1 MAQFLL
7 RRLLLGLLVLLVASS
22 ATFLFFASKYLPLK
36 TEPLAHAYWTWLRGI
51 PTGRSLA
58 RGVGGERMWPVVGPA
73 IAHTLALLALTFVLV
88 VAFALLFGCLAAAVR
103 GSALDVSLRGIS
115 YVAWS
120 MPAFL
125 LALVLQQTLGNF
137 PGGYGLGWFP
147 YAGWPGRCTGT
158 PSFGVGGFQCN
169 SHFHVADVPAILHAL
184 TLPSIALALGYVG
197 LHSRYLRSS
206 LVEVLDAPFIA
217 VARAKGLPE
226 RKVVLRHALRNSLV
240 VVAPVAFSDFGAIFG
255 ASLAVDWVFQ
265 LNGIGTV
272 FVNVLNVNSTSAS
285 IDAYLAELLLLVG
298 GGFVLLASVL
308 SEVMISLL
316 DPRVR
321 LE

>member
-1 MAQFLL
+1 MAGFLL
-7 RRLLLGLLVLLVASS
+7 RRLLLGLVVLFVASS
-22 ATFLFFASKYLPLK
+22 ATFCFFASKYFPLK

-51 PTGRSLA
+51 PTGHSLS
-58 RGVGGERMWPVVGPA
+58 RGVGHEALWPVVGPA
-73 IAHTLALLALTFVLV
+73 IAHTLALLACTFVLV
-88 VAFALLFGCLAAAVR
+88 VVFALLFGCLAAAVR

-115 YVAWS
+115 YAAWS

-147 YAGWPGRCTGT
+147 FAGWPGTCTPT
-158 PSFGVGGFQCN
+158 FGVAGFQCN
-169 SHFHVADVPAILHAL
+169 SHFHVSDIPAILHAL

-206 LVEVLDAPFIA
+206 LVDVLDAPFIT

-226 RKVVLRHALRNSLV
+226 RNVVLRHALRNSLV
-240 VVAPVAFSDFGAIFG
+240 TVAPVAFSDFGAIFG
-255 ASLAVDWVFQ
+255 ASLAVDYVFQ
-265 LNGIGTV
+265 LNGIGSV
-272 FVNVLNVNSTSAS
+272 FINVLAVNSTSAS
-285 IDAYLAELLLLVG
+285 IEAYLAELLLLVG
-298 GGFVLLASVL
+298 GVFVLLASIL
-308 SEVMISLL
+308 SEVLLRLL

-321 LE
+321 LQ

>member
-1 MAQFLL
+1 MVRFLV
-7 RRLLLGLLVLLVASS
+7 RRLLLGLLVLFAASS
-22 ATFLFFASKYLPLK
+22 LTFCFFASKYVPLK
-36 TEPLAHAYWTWLRGI
+36 TEPLSHAYWAWLRG
-51 PTGRSLA
+51 TVAGHSLS
-58 RGVGGERMWPVVGPA
+58 RGLYHESMWAIVGPA
-73 IAHTLALLALTFVLV
+73 IGHTLALLAFTFVLV
-88 VAFALLFGCLAAAVR
+88 VVFALLFGCLAAAVR
-103 GSALDVSLRGIS
+103 GSALDVSLRGAS

-125 LALVLQQTLGNF
+125 LALVLQKALGNF
-137 PGGYGLGWFP
+137 PGGGGLGWFP
-147 YAGWPGRCTGT
+147 YGGWPSTCTPT
-158 PSFGVGGFQCN
+158 FGAAGLICN
-169 SHFHVADVPAILHAL
+169 SPFHASDIPAVLHAL

-206 LVEVLDAPFIA
+206 LVEVLDAPYIT

-240 VVAPVAFSDFGAIFG
+240 TVAPVAFSDFGAIFG
-255 ASLAVDWVFQ
+255 ASLAVDFVFQ

-272 FVNVLNVNSTSAS
+272 FINVLAVNSTSGS
-285 IDAYLAELLLLVG
+285 IDAYLAELLLLIG
-298 GGFVLLASVL
+298 GAFVLLASVL
-308 SEVMISLL
+308 SELLLSVL